1 MFFFVYKKSNPCIA
15 TRVAPLISISIN
27 INILSQNIN
36 RFKLKRKMRL
46 YCIVSNVCKYL
57 SFDNCIK
64 RGFLKR
70 NHIRYVLDLMTLVHT
85 ILFLENLFAILMVF
99 DCIV

>member
-1 MFFFVYKKSNPCIA
+1 MFFFVYKKSNLCIA

-27 INILSQNIN
+27 INILSPNIN
-36 RFKLKRKMRL
+36 RFKLKRN
-46 YCIVSNVCKYL
+46 IVSNVCKYL

-64 RGFLKR
+64 RGFLKC
-70 NHIRYVLDLMTLVHT
+70 NDIRYVLDLMTLVHT
-85 ILFLENLFAILMVF
+85 ILFLENLFAILIAF